1 METCSRKVPFS
12 DELLPEETCLGKLVG
27 TTLLSG
33 PGLPEKR
40 ILRPPTTVFFF
51 YVVEGPGERAAIS
64 LYSSV

>member
-27 TTLLSG
+27 AILLSG
-33 PGLPEKR
+33 PGLPEKC
-40 ILRPPTTVFFF
+40 ILRPPTTVLFF
-51 YVVEGPGERAAIS
+51 VVEGPGERAAIS